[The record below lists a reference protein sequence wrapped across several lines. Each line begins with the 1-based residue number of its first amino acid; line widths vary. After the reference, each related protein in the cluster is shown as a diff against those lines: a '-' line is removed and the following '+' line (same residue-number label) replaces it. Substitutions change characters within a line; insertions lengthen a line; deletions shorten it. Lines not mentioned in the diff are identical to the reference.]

1 VAPSFGRGKQVAT
14 DLIGQGGTMPLVGHL
29 RELRQRLVKGVLAI
43 LVGTIL
49 AWFFYEQLLE
59 FLIHPYKTGISAL
72 LEKRGLDARL
82 AISGVG
88 GAFSF
93 QLKIS
98 LLAGLLVSS
107 PLWIWQM
114 WAFVLPALHKNERRW
129 SLLLTATGVPLFL
142 GGVAL
147 GYVVMPKA
155 IEVLIGFI
163 PDGFESFLT
172 AADYLNF
179 MIRTLL
185 VFGVAAEIPLVVVM
199 LNRLGIVSF
208 KQLSAARPWT
218 IIGIFVFAAVATPS
232 TDPLTMLFLASPMT
246 ILYFLSENIARF
258 TDRRRKRVAGTG
270 PADDELSP
278 IDDDTYT
285 DDTKLS
291 DL

>member
-1 VAPSFGRGKQVAT
+1 VARWFGRDKPGYT
-14 DLIGQGGTMPLVGHL
+14 DSVGTGGTMPLVGHL

-43 LVGTIL
+43 LVGTIC
-49 AWFFYEQLLE
+49 AWFFYDHLLD
-59 FLIHPYKTGISAL
+59 FLIKPYRTGISDL
-72 LEKRGLDARL
+72 LRERGIDARIV
-82 AISGVG
+82 ISGVG

-98 LLAGLLVSS
+98 LLTGILVSS
-107 PLWIWQM
+107 PIWIWQI

-129 SLLLTATGVPLFL
+129 SFLLTATGVPLFI

-163 PDGFESFLT
+163 PEGFESFLT
-172 AADYLNF
+172 AGDYLNF
-179 MIRTLL
+179 MLRTLL
-185 VFGVAAEIPLVVVM
+185 VFGIAAEIPLVVVM

-246 ILYFLSENIARF
+246 VLYFVSENIARL
-258 TDRRRKRVAGTG
+258 TDRKRKRVADAGIG
-270 PADDELSP
+270 DDELSP
-278 IDDDTYT
+278 IEDDGDAG
-285 DDTKLS
+285 DTKLS